1 MKKKKSTK
9 IVKTTSRN
17 LEERFSKGES
27 VIDYFDTGKTVRR
40 INLDMPVWALKG
52 LDAEST
58 RRGITR
64 QSLIKTWI
72 IDRLDALREKR
83 SG

>member
-1 MKKKKSTK
+1 VKKKKSTK
-9 IVKTTSRN
+9 TVKTTSRN

-52 LDAEST
+52 LDAESA

-83 SG
+83 SA

>member
-1 MKKKKSTK
+1 MNKKKSTK
-9 IVKTTSRN
+9 TVKTASRS

-83 SG
+83 SA